1 MEAKFYYLLLGDY
14 RSLSATE
21 HAMKIL
27 ERIVDGSLSDSVD
40 DFVPERYT
48 TDAKVVV
55 LTMQ

>member
-1 MEAKFYYLLLGDY
+1 MESKFHYLLLGDY

-27 ERIVDGSLSDSVD
+27 ERILSDSVG
-40 DFVPERYT
+40 DFVPGRYT